1 MPEQPWN
8 KMADNSVSKSRI
20 EHFEKTVL
28 PHLNAAFNLAR
39 WLTRNEHDAEDV
51 VQESYLR
58 ALHSFQSFQ
67 LGRDGRAW
75 LLKIVR
81 NTCYT
86 WLRKNRRY
94 ETDIEFDEAA
104 PDAPISRSNPEMA
117 LITKGNTQLVRA
129 ALERLSLEH
138 RELLILRELEGFSY
152 KEISE
157 IMDIPLGTVMSRL
170 SRARK
175 ELHDRLS
182 ADAQEVRQ

>member
-1 MPEQPWN
+1 MSEEPWN
-8 KMADNSVSKSRI
+8 KTAGDSVSKGRI
-20 EHFEKTVL
+20 EHFEETVL

-94 ETDIEFDEAA
+94 ETAVQFDEAA
-104 PDAPISRSNPEMA
+104 PDAPISRSNPEAA

-129 ALERLSLEH
+129 ALERLSLEY

-152 KEISE
+152 KEIAE
-157 IMDIPLGTVMSRL
+157 IIDIPLGTVMSRL

-175 ELHDRLS
+175 ELHDRLCEGT
-182 ADAQEVRQ
+182 QEVAQ